1 MANGIT
7 RVESSKSATA
17 RDTKNKLE
25 SCKQNSH
32 LVTIPTVTGLSNLTF
47 YPPRLTLRRV
57 LSVKM
62 AMHTKILPKMLT
74 VMSKDSNRPI
84 ETCRNI
90 CPEESIDKLVVN
102 SSIIDFWKQEMLT
115 YLHEFLEKKYHCRS
129 CCLLVTTEKEIIIT
143 CKVVCITLHNS
154 AVLLRILAFYGFS

>member
-32 LVTIPTVTGLSNLTF
+32 LVKIPTVTGLSNLTF
-47 YPPRLTLRRV
+47 YPPRLTLRKV

-84 ETCRNI
+84 ETCLNI

-102 SSIIDFWKQEMLT
+102 SSIIDF
-115 YLHEFLEKKYHCRS
+115 
-129 CCLLVTTEKEIIIT
+129 
-143 CKVVCITLHNS
+143 
-154 AVLLRILAFYGFS
+154 